1 MASTARTLYFDVS
14 YSLVVVNIF
23 YLLQMRVKTPVTTPL
38 SCSFLWKESSPPASV
53 SLSRT
58 FFYAVTHL

>member
-1 MASTARTLYFDVS
+1 MVSTARTLYFDVS
-14 YSLVVVNIF
+14 YSLVVNIF

-38 SCSFLWKESSPPASV
+38 SCSALWKESSPSASV

-58 FFYAVTHL
+58 FFYVVTHL

>member
-1 MASTARTLYFDVS
+1 MVSAARTLYFDVS
-14 YSLVVVNIF
+14 YSLVVNIF